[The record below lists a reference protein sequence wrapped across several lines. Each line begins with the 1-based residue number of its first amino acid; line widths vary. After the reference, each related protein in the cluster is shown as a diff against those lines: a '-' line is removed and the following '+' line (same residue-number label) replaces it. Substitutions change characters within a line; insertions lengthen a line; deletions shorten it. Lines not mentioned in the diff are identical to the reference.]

1 MSVNEPA
8 PPASQPRA
16 DTAPAASGAPEVAGL
31 AARRSLRDEVYDAVL
46 DMLVSGRFGPGEALG
61 IDPLAALLGVSPTPV
76 REALVQLE
84 ATGLVSRTALRGYRV
99 APPMSRTTIEQLFD
113 ARLVVEVAAAR
124 HAASHHVALVPQLRA
139 AVERHRT
146 HAAALL
152 PAGPEASVQDLS
164 EYLAADRA
172 FHDLVFEGTQ
182 NPFFL
187 EMTRHISIHGER
199 LRQFIAHRA
208 PDAEQAVAEHESVLE
223 AIVSGDPDRAAEAM
237 ERHILGVRERT
248 LLDAEAAGE

>member
-1 MSVNEPA
+1 MSANDPA
-8 PPASQPRA
+8 PTVPAVRA
-16 DTAPAASGAPEVAGL
+16 VAAPGL

-46 DMLVSGRFGPGEALG
+46 EMLVSGRFGPGESLG

-84 ATGLVSRTALRGYRV
+84 ATGLVTRTALRGYKV
-99 APPMSRTTIEQLFD
+99 APPMSRTTIEQLFA

-124 HAASHHVALVPQLRA
+124 HAASHHQALAPQLREA
-139 AVERHRT
+139 LERHRR
-146 HAAALL
+146 HAAALS
-152 PAGPEASVQDLS
+152 PDGAEASVQDLS
-164 EYLAADRA
+164 DYLAADRD
-172 FHDLVFEGTQ
+172 FHELVFEGTQ

-208 PDAEQAVAEHESVLE
+208 PDAEQAVAEHEAVLD
-223 AIVSGDPDRAAEAM
+223 AIVSGDPDRAAAAM
-237 ERHILGVRERT
+237 ETHILGVRERT
-248 LLDAEAAGE
+248 LRDAEPLGE